1 VPQRKSGL
9 KALRSDAKKTEYNQR
24 IKNRLKQAVKAF
36 QKTDEAGEKDKL
48 QNLYKKACSQ
58 LDKAVS
64 KNVIHKN
71 KAARHK
77 SQLAKKL
84 SSKS

>member
-1 VPQRKSGL
+1 MPQRKSGL

-24 IKNRLKQAVKAF
+24 IKNRVKQTIKAF
-36 QKTDEAGEKDKL
+36 QKAEKSGDKDKL
-48 QNLYKKACSQ
+48 KDLYKKACSQ

-77 SQLAKKL
+77 AQLAKKL
-84 SSKS
+84 SS